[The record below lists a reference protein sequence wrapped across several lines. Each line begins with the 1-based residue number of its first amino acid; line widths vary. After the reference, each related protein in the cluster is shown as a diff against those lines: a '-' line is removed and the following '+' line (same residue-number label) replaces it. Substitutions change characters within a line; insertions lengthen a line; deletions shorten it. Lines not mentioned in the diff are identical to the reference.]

1 MSVIPKEDHKPK
13 QMPSTPLSCKEC
25 CMQFTGPVP
34 YMDHMQSAKHKK
46 KMAMLNQTDAPAA
59 AADTKV
65 AGTTKGTSL
74 LRHPLPF
81 ACKLC
86 NVSMNCEAALTAHN
100 KGKRHQR
107 ALKSQGTIQESTD
120 TSSTKPLDSSASS
133 VTGSTQA
140 PGKDLSCEY
149 CGIVLFKSMEYKVLH
164 LETEAHRK
172 NKQWAITQEG
182 YQGDEPLQKR
192 QKTSEF
198 QEREVTGGP
207 NGGYDEYGGPYDQY
221 SEYPASTGPYDGY
234 GGL

>member
-1 MSVIPKEDHKPK
+1 
-13 QMPSTPLSCKEC
+13 
-25 CMQFTGPVP
+25 MQFTGPVP

-46 KMAMLNQTDAPAA
+46 KMAALNQTDAPAA
-59 AADTKV
+59 ATNTKA
-65 AGTTKGTSL
+65 AGAVKGTSI

-86 NVSMNCEAALTAHN
+86 NVSMNCEAALMAHN

-120 TSSTKPLDSSASS
+120 ASSATPLDTSTSS

-140 PGKDLSCEY
+140 QSSGKDLSCEY

-172 NKQWAITQEG
+172 NKQWAVTQEG
-182 YQGDEPLQKR
+182 YKSEQRDEPLQKR
-192 QKTSEF
+192 LKTEH
-198 QEREVTGGP
+198 QEDEVTGGP
-207 NGGYDEYGGPYDQY
+207 NGGYDEYGGSYDQY
-221 SEYPASTGPYDGY
+221 SEYPAGAGHYDGY
-234 GGL
+234 GSL